1 MATKFQKLML
11 TKLVNDRDYFRHVI
25 PYIKQEYFDE
35 RVPCVVFEL
44 IEKFSEDYKKAPTK
58 EVLQVEVEAY
68 KGLGE
73 DEHKEVVQL
82 VKEMF
87 AEDPP
92 VDRTWLTD
100 ETEKYCQNQAIF
112 NAIAESVG
120 IIDGKDKKKD
130 VGMIPKMLSDALAIS
145 FDKNIG
151 HDYFED
157 AEARWDWYNRKEA
170 KLPSLIKILDDITD
184 GGIPKKTLNMFM
196 ATQNAGK
203 SAAMCSLAA
212 NYISQG
218 QNVLYITLELSEEAV
233 AERIDANLLNI
244 PTKQVRTFP
253 KDIFCK
259 KLGKIQEKSFGKL
272 KIKQYPTGTASA
284 QHFRT
289 LLDEYERKQG
299 FKPDVIFIDYLGITA
314 SAFYKAGTQAN
325 SYTIGKSVAE
335 ELRALAVEKD
345 CIVWTAV
352 QGNRGA
358 MKNSDMD
365 ETNIAESI
373 GILMTADFVLGLIR
387 TEQLDELGH
396 VLCKQIKSRYG
407 DTSYFNRFILG
418 FDRPRMRLHD
428 VEDADASSVQ
438 RTTSK
443 YSVSPEEEE
452 LETIANKARDAEMKS
467 KIDAAKG
474 WSFG

>member
-1 MATKFQKLML
+1 M
-11 TKLVNDRDYFRHVI
+11 
-25 PYIKQEYFDE
+25 
-35 RVPCVVFEL
+35 
-44 IEKFSEDYKKAPTK
+44 YKDNPA
-58 EVLQVEVEAY
+58 
-68 KGLGE
+68 
-73 DEHKEVVQL
+73 
-82 VKEMF
+82 
-87 AEDPP
+87 
-92 VDRTWLTD
+92 VDRAWLTA

-112 NAIAESVG
+112 NAIAESVS

-130 VGMIPKMLSDALAIS
+130 VGVIPKMLSDALAIA

-151 HDYFED
+151 HDYFKD

-170 KLPSLIKILDDITD
+170 KNPSLIKILDEITD

-212 NYISQG
+212 NYMSQG
-218 QNVLYITLELSEEAV
+218 LNVLYITLELSEEAV

-253 KDIFCK
+253 KDIFAK
-259 KLGKIQEKSFGKL
+259 KLGKIQEKSFGAL

-284 QHFRT
+284 QNFRT
-289 LLDEYERKQG
+289 LLDELERKQE
-299 FKPDVIFIDYLGITA
+299 FKPDVIFVDYLGITA
-314 SAFYKAGTQAN
+314 SAFYKAGSNAN

-335 ELRALAVEKD
+335 ELRALAVERD
-345 CIVWTAV
+345 AMVWTAV

-358 MKNSDMD
+358 MQNSDMN

-407 DTSYFNRFILG
+407 DTSYYNRFILG

-438 RTTSK
+438 RTTNS

-452 LETIANKARDAEMKS
+452 LETMAHKARDTEMKS